1 MEVFPSW
8 DSFLVSKIYEMF
20 LRVSLFEIYLRVFW
34 KDNYNDILL
43 NKMNIL
49 RIENISFIVF
59 QHI

>member
-8 DSFLVSKIYEMF
+8 DSFLVSKIYETF

-34 KDNYNDILL
+34 KDNYSDILL